1 VKPEDSAE
9 LARPDPYG
17 ARLVVG
23 RLIEVWLN
31 DIRTVA
37 EWRAFMK
44 PFRQAIAAAP
54 GRLVICAD
62 YRGLRVLTPAV
73 AEAVLA
79 NLKTQNPRHE
89 RSVLLVPKNSHTLRL
104 QLDRLVR
111 EAKDPNRRTC
121 VEPAEAEAWLAPH
134 LNDDERA
141 RLTLFLGRA
150 A

>member
-9 LARPDPYG
+9 LPRPDPCG

-31 DIRTVA
+31 DIRTVE
-37 EWRAFMK
+37 EWSAFMK
-44 PFRQAIAAAP
+44 PFRRAIAAAP

-79 NLKTQNPRHE
+79 GFTTQNPRLE
-89 RSVLLVPKNSHTLRL
+89 RSAILLPKRSHTLRL
-104 QLDRLVR
+104 QVDRLVR

-121 VEPAEAEAWLAPH
+121 IYPAEAEAWLAPH

-141 RLTLFLGRA
+141 RLTLFLGRVA
-150 A
+150 